1 MVIIDMLSKEKNR
14 RVSYSTKIKEVFPI
28 WYVLRCEKGNEKT
41 AAELLSRQ
49 YCCSDKAEIFLIT
62 FEKMRRYKGSWHCE
76 DELLFQ
82 GYVFADVENREK
94 LEKAS
99 HDAAVFRF
107 FGSGEYSLCLEDA
120 EKRFLKD
127 VGGEEHRIAMSK
139 GFIRDGLTFVTEGP
153 LCGKEC
159 RIRKIDRHKRMARID
174 SPLKCFRKQGLW
186 MGLEITAKN

>member
-1 MVIIDMLSKEKNR
+1 MFS
-14 RVSYSTKIKEVFPI
+14 I
-28 WYVLRCEKGNEKT
+28 WYILCCENGNEKR
-41 AAELLSRQ
+41 AANLLRQ
-49 YCCSDKAEIFLIT
+49 NYCCPDKAEIFLIT
-62 FEKMRRYKGSWHCE
+62 FEKMKRYKGSWHCQ

-82 GYVFADVENREK
+82 GYVFADVENREQ

-99 HDAAVFRF
+99 RDAAVFRF
-107 FGSGEYSLCLEDA
+107 FDSGEYSLCLKDA
-120 EKRFLKD
+120 EKSFLKD

-139 GFIRDGLTFVTEGP
+139 GYIRDGITFVTEGP

-174 SPLKCFRKQGLW
+174 SPLQCFQRQGLW